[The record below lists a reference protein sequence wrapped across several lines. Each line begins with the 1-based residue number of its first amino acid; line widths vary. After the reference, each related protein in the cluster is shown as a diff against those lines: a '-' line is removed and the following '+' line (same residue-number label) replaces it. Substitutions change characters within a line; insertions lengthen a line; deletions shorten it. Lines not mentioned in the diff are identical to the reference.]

1 MNTLL
6 ASDLLNG
13 LLLDFE
19 SRESP
24 SMPELD
30 KVLAESE
37 GLHHYRSQ
45 NYPRA
50 IESFR
55 QELKACRKPETALLL
70 RLYLANSLLKTGAN
84 EEAHSHFFHI
94 WSQRHTFSRDPLN
107 LQFNMALCAR
117 RMGNRELAIRH
128 LETVIAGA
136 PDENRPLLSAA
147 WRELA
152 RIHEGSDNQQAN
164 HCRRKSLEILGPDEG
179 GLVQQIEAISL
190 AFSTDDNEGCLKLLA
205 GIDRAGLSPSQKRR
219 CEIYELLVL
228 ARAGEHKRL
237 ISRFKQLESAL
248 KDDEHAVDLYAT
260 AAISCRALDKH
271 GQAERWLEKAW
282 QLYSQ
287 TGRIGNRELLAG
299 MDEHLRTGSL
309 EQLDFQQLME
319 FGIIGVS
326 EAVLQM
332 KNHLRRIRK
341 STLPVLI
348 TGETGTG
355 KELAARSFVEP
366 GAPFVAVNC
375 RAIPPNLMGSHLF
388 GHVRGAFTG
397 ANADSGGLVKEA
409 DGGVLF
415 LDEVGDLPLDIQPLL
430 FRFLDDGSYYR
441 VGEHVERRATVRII
455 AATNLDTLDQ
465 NQMRIE
471 LTNRLA
477 GFRVEIPPLRER
489 ADDLVYLAAWFVHR
503 FNMESGSTR
512 TLGPNPGAVLASYS
526 YPGNIRELRFLI
538 QRACTISSS
547 DFILPAFEEEL
558 RLARARSQPEKSRD
572 GIRLHVEQL
581 ATATSGMGERM
592 ADVSRFDEGFCITDE
607 RRAFEE
613 GLRRK
618 ALDLCKGNIRAAA
631 RLLGES
637 PTGIQ
642 RMLAREKGQES

>member
-237 ISRFKQLESAL
+237 ISRLRMTNTRWTFTPRRPFPAGRWTSTGRPSAGW
-248 KDDEHAVDLYAT
+248 KRPGSSTARPGASAT
-260 AAISCRALDKH
+260 ANCWPAWTSTCARA
-271 GQAERWLEKAW
+271 A
-282 QLYSQ
+282 SS
-287 TGRIGNRELLAG
+287 
-299 MDEHLRTGSL
+299 SL
-309 EQLDFQQLME
+309 
-319 FGIIGVS
+319 
-326 EAVLQM
+326 
-332 KNHLRRIRK
+332 
-341 STLPVLI
+341 
-348 TGETGTG
+348 
-355 KELAARSFVEP
+355 
-366 GAPFVAVNC
+366 
-375 RAIPPNLMGSHLF
+375 
-388 GHVRGAFTG
+388 
-397 ANADSGGLVKEA
+397 
-409 DGGVLF
+409 
-415 LDEVGDLPLDIQPLL
+415 
-430 FRFLDDGSYYR
+430 
-441 VGEHVERRATVRII
+441 
-455 AATNLDTLDQ
+455 
-465 NQMRIE
+465 
-471 LTNRLA
+471 
-477 GFRVEIPPLRER
+477 
-489 ADDLVYLAAWFVHR
+489 
-503 FNMESGSTR
+503 
-512 TLGPNPGAVLASYS
+512 
-526 YPGNIRELRFLI
+526 
-538 QRACTISSS
+538 ISSS
-547 DFILPAFEEEL
+547 
-558 RLARARSQPEKSRD
+558 
-572 GIRLHVEQL
+572 
-581 ATATSGMGERM
+581 
-592 ADVSRFDEGFCITDE
+592 
-607 RRAFEE
+607 
-613 GLRRK
+613 
-618 ALDLCKGNIRAAA
+618 
-631 RLLGES
+631 
-637 PTGIQ
+637 
-642 RMLAREKGQES
+642 